1 MGSMK
6 KPLYLLCLLGM
17 IALNGLSQSSIKQ
30 LQQTARDYNNRGDH
44 ANAVIVLRQGLRD
57 FPKALELEK
66 DLVLSLTLQREY
78 ASAKTLAVAL
88 TQRADA
94 DVVCYQLAGNVL
106 KALEEVKDCEQLY
119 QRGIKKFPASGPL
132 YSEWGELRSSNKDG
146 RAIVSW
152 EDGIQADPSYAG
164 NYYNAALHYSKNN
177 EPIWALLY
185 AEIYINMES
194 RSDRAR
200 NMKKILFEQYQELLT
215 KQAYQLGKKTG
226 AFTQQVFQLLDSAS
240 GPAQQGLNRETLTMI
255 RTRFVL
261 DWFTKNGSA
270 YPFKLFEHQRQLLQ
284 SGLFEAYDQWLFAE
298 GIDSEGFTQW
308 SQQHTALYTR
318 LREFLFNRVFKIP
331 AGQYY
336 RNR

>member
-1 MGSMK
+1 MNK
-6 KPLYLLCLLGM
+6 QLYLFGLLWM
-17 IALNGLSQSSIKQ
+17 INLVSFSQSSIKQ

-66 DLVLSLTLQREY
+66 DLVLSLTFQREY
-78 ASAKTLAVAL
+78 ASAKELALAL

-94 DVVCYQLAGNVL
+94 DVVCFQLAGNVF
-106 KALEEVKDCEQLY
+106 KALEEVKECEQLY
-119 QRGIKKFPASGPL
+119 QKGIKKFPASGPL

-146 RAIVSW
+146 RAIVCW
-152 EDGIQADPSYAG
+152 EDGIQADPSYGG
-164 NYYNAALHYSKNN
+164 NYYNAALYYSKNN

-215 KQAYQLGKKTG
+215 KQAYRPGKKIG
-226 AFTQQVFQLLDSAS
+226 AFTQQVFQVLDSAS
-240 GPAQQGLNRETLTMI
+240 GPSRQGLNRETLTMI

-261 DWFTKNGSA
+261 DWFNKNGA
-270 YPFKLFEHQRQLLQ
+270 TYPFKLFEHQRQLLQ
-284 SGLFEAYDQWLFAE
+284 SGLFEAYDQWLFSE
-298 GIDSEGFTQW
+298 GIDPEGFARW
-308 SQQHTALYTR
+308 SQQNTATYTR
-318 LREFLFNRVFKIP
+318 LREFLFNRIFKIP

-336 RNR
+336 RDR

>member
-1 MGSMK
+1 MK
-6 KPLYLLCLLGM
+6 KQIYFLL
-17 IALNGLSQSSIKQ
+17 ALCMCSLIGFSQSSIKQ

-66 DLVLSLTLQREY
+66 DLILSLTLQREF
-78 ASAKTLAVAL
+78 ASAKELALAL

-94 DVVCYQLAGNVL
+94 DVVCFQLAGNVF
-106 KALEEVKDCEQLY
+106 KALEEVKECEQLY
-119 QRGIKKFPASGPL
+119 QKGIKKFPASGPL

-146 RAIVSW
+146 RAINCW
-152 EDGIQADPSYAG
+152 EDGIQADPSYGG
-164 NYYNAALHYSKNN
+164 NYYNAALHYSKIN

-185 AEIYINMES
+185 AEIYINTES

-200 NMKKILFEQYQELLT
+200 NMKKILFEQYHQLLT
-215 KQAYQLGKKTG
+215 KQAYQPGKKSG
-226 AFTQQVFQLLDSAS
+226 AFTQQVFQILDNAS
-240 GPAQQGLNRETLTMI
+240 GPARQGLNRETLTMI

-261 DWFTKNGSA
+261 DWFSKYGAT

-284 SGLFEAYDQWLFAE
+284 SGLFEAYDQWLFSE
-298 GIDSEGFTQW
+298 GIDPEGFALW
-308 SQQHTALYTR
+308 SQQNTATYTR

-331 AGQYY
+331 TGQYY

>member
-1 MGSMK
+1 
-6 KPLYLLCLLGM
+6 M
-17 IALNGLSQSSIKQ
+17 INLIGFSQSSIKQ
-30 LQQTARDYNNRGDH
+30 LQQTARDFNNKGDH

-78 ASAKTLAVAL
+78 ASAKELAVAL
-88 TQRADA
+88 TQRTDA
-94 DVVCYQLAGNVL
+94 DVVCFQLAGNVF
-106 KALEEVKDCEQLY
+106 KALEEVTECEQLY
-119 QRGIKKFPASGPL
+119 QKGIKKFPTSGPL

-146 RAIVSW
+146 RAIVCW
-152 EDGIQADPSYAG
+152 EDGIQADPSYGG

-177 EPIWALLY
+177 ELIWALLY

-215 KQAYQLGKKTG
+215 KQAYRPGKKSG
-226 AFTQQVFQLLDSAS
+226 AFTRQVFQILDSAS
-240 GPAQQGLNRETLTMI
+240 GPARQGLNRETLTMI

-261 DWFTKNGSA
+261 DWFSKYGAT

-284 SGLFEAYDQWLFAE
+284 SGLFEAYDQWLFSE
-298 GIDSEGFTQW
+298 GIDPEGFALW
-308 SQQHTALYTR
+308 SQQNNATYTR

-331 AGQYY
+331 TGQYY

>member
-1 MGSMK
+1 MK
-6 KPLYLLCLLGM
+6 KQLYLFGLLCM
-17 IALNGLSQSSIKQ
+17 INLIGFSQSSIKQ
-30 LQQTARDYNNRGDH
+30 LQQTARDFNNKGDH

-78 ASAKTLAVAL
+78 ASAKELAVAL

-94 DVVCYQLAGNVL
+94 DVVCFQLAGNVF
-106 KALEEVKDCEQLY
+106 KALEEVTECEQLY
-119 QRGIKKFPASGPL
+119 QKGIKKFPASGPL

-146 RAIVSW
+146 RAIVCW
-152 EDGIQADPSYAG
+152 EDGIQADPSYGG

-177 EPIWALLY
+177 ELIWALLY

-215 KQAYQLGKKTG
+215 KQAYQPGKKSG
-226 AFTQQVFQLLDSAS
+226 AFTRQVFQILDSAS
-240 GPAQQGLNRETLTMI
+240 GPARQGLNRETLTMI

-261 DWFTKNGSA
+261 D
-270 YPFKLFEHQRQLLQ
+270 
-284 SGLFEAYDQWLFAE
+284 
-298 GIDSEGFTQW
+298 
-308 SQQHTALYTR
+308 
-318 LREFLFNRVFKIP
+318 
-331 AGQYY
+331 
-336 RNR
+336 

>member
-1 MGSMK
+1 MK
-6 KPLYLLCLLGM
+6 KQLYLFGLLCM
-17 IALNGLSQSSIKQ
+17 INLIGFSQSSIKQ
-30 LQQTARDYNNRGDH
+30 LQQTARDFNNKGDH

-78 ASAKTLAVAL
+78 ASAKKLAVAL

-94 DVVCYQLAGNVL
+94 DVVCFQLAGNVF
-106 KALEEVKDCEQLY
+106 KALEEVTECEQLY
-119 QRGIKKFPASGPL
+119 QKGIKKFPASGPL

-146 RAIVSW
+146 RAIVCW
-152 EDGIQADPSYAG
+152 EDGIQADPSYGG

-177 EPIWALLY
+177 ELIWALLY

-215 KQAYQLGKKTG
+215 KQAYQPGKKSG
-226 AFTQQVFQLLDSAS
+226 AFTRQVFQILDSAS
-240 GPAQQGLNRETLTMI
+240 GPARQGLNRETLTMI

-261 DWFTKNGSA
+261 DWFSKYGAT

-284 SGLFEAYDQWLFAE
+284 SGLFEAYDQWLFSE
-298 GIDSEGFTQW
+298 GIDPEGFALW
-308 SQQHTALYTR
+308 SQQNNAIYTR

-331 AGQYY
+331 TGQYY

>member
-1 MGSMK
+1 MIK
-6 KPLYLLCLLGM
+6 QIYLLLLSGM
-17 IALNGLSQSSIKQ
+17 ISLVGLSQSSIKQ
-30 LQQTARDYNNRGDH
+30 LQQAARDFNNRSDH

-66 DLVLSLTLQREY
+66 DLVLSLTLQRDY
-78 ASAKTLAVAL
+78 ASAKELALAL
-88 TQRADA
+88 TQRTDA
-94 DVVCYQLAGNVL
+94 DVVCFQLAGNVF
-106 KALEEVKDCEQLY
+106 KALEEVKECEQLY
-119 QRGIKKFPASGPL
+119 QKGIKKFPASGPL

-146 RAIVSW
+146 RAIVCW
-152 EDGIQADPSYAG
+152 ESGIQADPSYAG

-200 NMKKILFEQYQELLT
+200 NMKKILFEQYQQLLS
-215 KQAYQLGKKTG
+215 KQTYRPGEKTG
-226 AFTQQVFQLLDSAS
+226 AFTQQVFQLLDNAS
-240 GPAQQGLNRETLTMI
+240 GPSRQGLNRETLTMI

-284 SGLFEAYDQWLFAE
+284 SGLFEAYDQWLFAD
-298 GIDSEGFTQW
+298 GIDPEGFAQW
-308 SQQHTALYTR
+308 SLQHAATYTH
-318 LREFLFNRVFKIP
+318 LRAFLFNRVFKIP
-331 AGQYY
+331 VGQYY